1 MIVYKV
7 YHVKMNKKILEGMK
21 GDDPEWVKDIACYFF
36 THRKN
41 EKSDE
46 YEKELHN
53 LFLEYREEGMGSR
66 EAWEKAK
73 RVLDCFKIEK

>member
-7 YHVKMNKKILEGMK
+7 YHVNMKKKILKGMK

-36 THRKN
+36 TYRKN

-46 YEKELHN
+46 YDKELHN
-53 LFLEYREEGMGSR
+53 LFLEYREEGMESR
-66 EAWEKAK
+66 QAWEKAK
-73 RVLDCFKIEK
+73 MVLDCFKIE